1 MLLRQFLIIALSVLG
16 ASTIGRAQAT
26 STGEGSNAVPSDSIV
41 WVDYAR
47 GVETAKAENKPML
60 VFFYR
65 DTCPYCRKL
74 GETAL
79 KDTTLAEYL
88 NANFIPIRVSTE
100 SRRVVAL
107 DSLQLTEAQ
116 LANDSWMIRGVP
128 AMWLLEPNGC
138 RIKKLVGLKACS
150 EVLTSLKSVAEHT
163 YGDCPNLP
171 LAKPKVATPAPD
183 STNKTN

>member
-1 MLLRQFLIIALSVLG
+1 MFVRQLLIFAFSVLG
-16 ASTIGRAQAT
+16 LSVVARAQAAPVD
-26 STGEGSNAVPSDSIV
+26 GSKETVPSDSIV

-74 GETAL
+74 RETAL
-79 KDTTLAEYL
+79 TDTTLAEYL

-100 SRRVVAL
+100 SRRLVVL

-116 LANDSWMIRGVP
+116 LANENWKIRGVP

-138 RIKKLVGLKACS
+138 RVKKLVGLKACS
-150 EVLTSLKSVAEHT
+150 EVLTSLKEIAEHT
-163 YGDCPNLP
+163 YGDCPDLP
-171 LAKPKVATPAPD
+171 LAKPKVAPAPD
-183 STNKTN
+183 STSKSN